1 VKPDDWRLVF
11 EGAVATIA
19 VLGFALS
26 LGNLGY
32 VWWTNRPHVR
42 VKLEVGFIF
51 GSGGTSPTLFIL
63 TAANVGR
70 IPVVL
75 TSAGVDLRVSGDTA
89 VFIAPPRFSPPLPH
103 TLDPGHAWTYHIE
116 PEEVLEFHT
125 GAKGP
130 VRGPFVNDQTGHH
143 WSGHSKRSWLDSRA
157 RGSASPQ

>member
-1 VKPDDWRLVF
+1 
-11 EGAVATIA
+11 
-19 VLGFALS
+19 
-26 LGNLGY
+26 
-32 VWWTNRPHVR
+32 
-42 VKLEVGFIF
+42 
-51 GSGGTSPTLFIL
+51 
-63 TAANVGR
+63 
-70 IPVVL
+70 
-75 TSAGVDLRVSGDTA
+75 